1 MIEAAAMGVPTIGSD
16 IYGLS
21 DAIVNGETG
30 LLVPVKNSQALAAAI
45 DQLLGDE
52 RLCKEL
58 GKRLGFEWR
67 KNFPVNVLAIF

>member
-30 LLVPVKNSQALAAAI
+30 L
-45 DQLLGDE
+45 
-52 RLCKEL
+52 RLCQ
-58 GKRLGFEWR
+58 
-67 KNFPVNVLAIF
+67 